1 MLFKEVIGLEKIKKE
16 LVLSV
21 VKKRVA
27 HAQLFNGPKG
37 SGKLA
42 LAIAYARFINCNSP
56 TENDS
61 CEECGSCLQFSKL
74 SHPDFHILYP
84 VIKTVKNNT
93 PQSSDTVSKWTEYVL
108 KNPYLSLNQWSDLYK
123 EEFLEKSSDKKKGA
137 TIYSH
142 QIKEI
147 NKKLSLK
154 IFSAKYRV
162 VLIWIPEKMNI
173 QSSNKFLKLLEE
185 PPKKTILLLVS
196 EDKEGLI
203 KTITSRVQTTNVKGY
218 TAEETIEGSSHEKTD
233 DFLNFCRLS
242 SGNMGD
248 VFNYNKVD
256 NEEDKTEN
264 FIKLM
269 RTSFGNNFSKMSEWS
284 EYVSQKTRQ
293 QQIEFLQY
301 SIDLIREC
309 LIYNYSSNSLSKTTN
324 VEKEFLKN
332 FSQFINE
339 ENSILIF
346 ELFESSIQNI
356 SRNASS
362 KIILFNLSLKLAKL
376 LKLKSTF
383 AQDTN

>member
-1 MLFKEVIGLEKIKKE
+1 MA
-16 LVLSV
+16 
-21 VKKRVA
+21 KKRIA

-56 TENDS
+56 KENDS
-61 CEECGSCLQFSKL
+61 CQECGSCLQFSKL
-74 SHPDFHILYP
+74 AHPDLHILYP
-84 VIKTVKNNT
+84 VIKTANNNT
-93 PQSSDTVSKWTEYVL
+93 PQSSDSVSKWAESAL
-108 KNPYLSLNQWSDLYK
+108 KNPYLSLNQWINVYK
-123 EEFLEKSSDKKKGA
+123 EDFLEKLSDKKKEA

-162 VLIWIPEKMNI
+162 VLIWMPEKMNI

-203 KTITSRVQTTNVKGY
+203 KTITSRVQSTYVKGY
-218 TAEETIEGSSHEKTD
+218 TVEETIGASSNEKTD

-242 SGNMGD
+242 SGNMGR
-248 VFNYNKVD
+248 VLSYNQDD
-256 NEEDKTEN
+256 NKEDKTDS
-264 FIKLM
+264 FIELM
-269 RTSFGNNFSKMSEWS
+269 RTSFKNNFSKMSEWS
-284 EYVSQKTRQ
+284 EYASQKTRQ

-309 LIYNYSSNSLSKTTN
+309 LIYNYSSNSLSKTTRA
-324 VEKEFLKN
+324 EKEFLKK

-339 ENSILIF
+339 ENSVLIF

-356 SRNASS
+356 ARNASS
-362 KIILFNLSLKLAKL
+362 KIILFNLSLKLANL

-383 AQDTN
+383 VQDTN